1 MCKLSRQ
8 SLPGYEKLVE
18 RAFEKLG
25 GKRGSGEVF
34 EMPHADVLVI
44 GSKTVVQ
51 NFRQIASVLNRDE
64 ELLKRYFMK
73 ELNVPGSIN
82 EAGQL
87 ELKGKFNPQAIN
99 QLLVR
104 FVERYVK
111 CSTCGSVHTR
121 LTKKGK
127 VFVLRCDACG
137 AETTLPAF

>member
-1 MCKLSRQ
+1 MSSQ
-8 SLPGYEKLVE
+8 GLPSYENLLD
-18 RAFEKLG
+18 RAFEKLAG
-25 GKRGSGEVF
+25 RRGSGEVF
-34 EMPHADVLVI
+34 EMPKAEVLVI
-44 GSKTVVQ
+44 GGKTVIQ
-51 NFRQIASVLNRDE
+51 NFRSIANVLNRDE

-73 ELNVPGSIN
+73 ELNVPGSVN

-87 ELKGKFNPQAIN
+87 ELKGKFNPSAVN

-111 CSTCGSVHTR
+111 CSTCGSIHTR

>member
-1 MCKLSRQ
+1 MSRQ
-8 SLPGYEKLVE
+8 GLPGYEKLLE
-18 RAFEKLG
+18 RAFEKLAG
-25 GKRGSGEVF
+25 RRGSGEVF
-34 EMPHADVLVI
+34 EMPQASVLVI
-44 GSKTVVQ
+44 GGKTIIQ
-51 NFRQIASVLNRDE
+51 NFRQIANILNRDE

-73 ELNVPGSIN
+73 ELNVPSSIN

-87 ELKGKFNPQAIN
+87 ELKGKFNPSAVN

>member
-1 MCKLSRQ
+1 LSSQ
-8 SLPGYEKLVE
+8 GLPSYENLLD
-18 RAFEKLG
+18 RAFEKLAG
-25 GKRGSGEVF
+25 RRGSGEVF
-34 EMPHADVLVI
+34 EMPKAEVLVI
-44 GSKTVVQ
+44 GGKTVIQ
-51 NFRQIASVLNRDE
+51 NFRSIANMLNRDE

-73 ELNVPGSIN
+73 ELNVPGSVN

-87 ELKGKFNPQAIN
+87 ELKGKFNPSAVN

-111 CSTCGSVHTR
+111 CSTCGSIHTR

>member
-1 MCKLSRQ
+1 LSSQ
-8 SLPGYEKLVE
+8 GLPSYENLLD
-18 RAFEKLG
+18 RAFEKLAG
-25 GKRGSGEVF
+25 RRGSGEVF
-34 EMPHADVLVI
+34 EMPKAEVLVI
-44 GSKTVVQ
+44 GGKTVIQ
-51 NFRQIASVLNRDE
+51 NFRSIANVLNRDE

-73 ELNVPGSIN
+73 ELNVPGSVN

-87 ELKGKFNPQAIN
+87 ELKGKFNPSAVN

-111 CSTCGSVHTR
+111 CSTCGSIHTR

>member
-1 MCKLSRQ
+1 LSSQ
-8 SLPGYEKLVE
+8 GLPSYEDLLD
-18 RAFEKLG
+18 RAFEKLAG
-25 GKRGSGEVF
+25 RRGSGEVF
-34 EMPHADVLVI
+34 EMPRAEVLVI
-44 GSKTVVQ
+44 GSKTVIQ
-51 NFRQIASVLNRDE
+51 NFRSIANVLNRDE

-73 ELNVPGSIN
+73 ELNVPGSVN

-87 ELKGKFNPQAIN
+87 ELKGKFNPSAVN

-111 CSTCGSVHTR
+111 CGTCGSIHTR